1 MSALMISAIGMTTS
15 LGIDSVDSCAAARAG
30 LVRLTEIDTLNT
42 ANDIRFGREDLDG
55 IPMCVGHAA
64 PVVASGRIGAAKL
77 VALAAPAL
85 LELLQRARLTDE
97 QLGRTGICLN
107 VSDAYFQNRWGESP
121 DTVNEF
127 DSYPKFWRRA
137 ISDLPVRLSRA
148 VRVSFS
154 RRLQSTLA
162 GGRVGLIDI
171 LDQAASA
178 IDAGTVD
185 RCVVG
190 CIESCL
196 EPEALQA
203 YARAGILKTAANPT
217 GFIPGEGA
225 AFLLVEPAARNAAAG
240 AALGIVG
247 AAASQDAPY
256 GESEAVCGNGIM
268 AAISN
273 ALVDRQPGTFPS
285 VLVADLNGTE
295 TRASDWGYA
304 LLRMRAEMGDLEYEV
319 WLPASSFG
327 ETGAAA
333 GALGLCMV
341 HRAFERRYLPG
352 GKAIIVICSED
363 GRRGAIAVDGLDC
376 YSN

>member
-15 LGIDSVDSCAAARAG
+15 LGIDSIDSCAAARAG

-55 IPMCVGHAA
+55 IPMCVGHAV
-64 PVVASGRIGAAKL
+64 PVIADGRIGAAKL
-77 VALAAPAL
+77 VALATPAL
-85 LELLQRARLTDE
+85 SELIKRARLIPE
-97 QLGRTGICLN
+97 QLGRTGLCLN

-121 DTVNEF
+121 ETVNEF
-127 DSYPKFWRRA
+127 DAYPKFWRSA
-137 ISDLPVRLSRA
+137 ISDLPARLSRSLK
-148 VRVSFS
+148 VSFS

-171 LDQAASA
+171 LDQAANA
-178 IDAGTVD
+178 IDAGIVD

-225 AFLLVEPAARNAAAG
+225 AFLLVEPAARNVAG
-240 AALGIVG
+240 GATLGIVG
-247 AAASQDAPY
+247 AAASQDVPY

-273 ALVDRQPGTFPS
+273 ALGDRQPGQITERLAETERTCGVWVIDIERPQ
-285 VLVADLNGTE
+285 VLAFLKFEEAVQEIFAV
-295 TRASDWGYA
+295 A
-304 LLRMRAEMGDLEYEV
+304 LLPGMRFPDLINDDAELVGSSFVLPDAALRDVPAELRAE
-319 WLPASSFG
+319 S
-327 ETGAAA
+327 
-333 GALGLCMV
+333 
-341 HRAFERRYLPG
+341 
-352 GKAIIVICSED
+352 
-363 GRRGAIAVDGLDC
+363 
-376 YSN
+376 